1 MIRKRIY
8 FIIILII
15 SYAVISGLI
24 VYQMLST
31 ANQSAT
37 FEYRSA
43 FMVWGMMMLIA
54 LIGLIGYCR
63 TTYEI
68 WKNKKHNKER
78 SEIKY

>member
-1 MIRKRIY
+1 
-8 FIIILII
+8 
-15 SYAVISGLI
+15 
-24 VYQMLST
+24 MLST